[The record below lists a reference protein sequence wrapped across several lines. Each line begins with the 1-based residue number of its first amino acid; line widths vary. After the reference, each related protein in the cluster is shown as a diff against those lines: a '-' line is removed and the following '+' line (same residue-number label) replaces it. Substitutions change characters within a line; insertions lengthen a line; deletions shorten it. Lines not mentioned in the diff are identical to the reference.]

1 MFDGIME
8 SYGSRFIIAAG
19 GVAIALLLLVAVLW
33 IMRNRASSPFVRGG
47 RNRQPRLQ
55 VLDAAAVDARRRLVL
70 VRRDDVEHLIM
81 IGGPSDIVIESR
93 ILPDG
98 QVETISEPARPEAPQ
113 PAAAPSERP
122 AEPVMTAPVAEPEP
136 AVIVP
141 PASRPAPTRGLSP
154 IEEFA
159 PSAERLDTPPIAPP
173 PAPQHQ
179 VFEPEIEPAPRPV
192 AVPVAPVSIAP
203 VPVAPRPQPPVFSRP
218 EPAPI
223 ETAEAVDI
231 LDSARQRVLTPQ
243 RIEPQVMSPPTPPQR
258 VDLYPPA
265 PQAPTP
271 QPAAFQPV
279 ARPAPSAQPSDFQRV
294 LEEEM
299 TSNLAAERPMAA
311 HNAPMHNAPPVQNAP
326 ARPAPSNMPRRDP
339 EMAPITGA
347 DAALQNEVARIFGEM
362 SVNRDK

>member
-70 VRRDDVEHLIM
+70 VRRDDVEHLIL
-81 IGGPSDIVIESR
+81 IGGPSDVVIESR

-98 QVETISEPARPEAPQ
+98 QAEITREPARPEAPQ
-113 PAAAPSERP
+113 PAAASAPP
-122 AEPVMTAPVAEPEP
+122 AEPAVSAAMAEAAPS
-136 AVIVP
+136 VIVP
-141 PASRPAPTRGLSP
+141 PAPRPAPTRGLSP

-159 PSAERLDTPPIAPP
+159 PVSDRLETPPIAPQ
-173 PAPQHQ
+173 PAQRQQHE
-179 VFEPEIEPAPRPV
+179 VFEPEIETEIEPAPRPLP
-192 AVPVAPVSIAP
+192 ASIAP
-203 VPVAPRPQPPVFSRP
+203 ASVAPVAPRPQPPAFSRQ
-218 EPAPI
+218 EPGPI
-223 ETAEAVDI
+223 ETAAAVDI

-243 RIEPQVMSPPTPPQR
+243 RIEPQVMSPPSPPQR

-265 PQAPTP
+265 PQAPAP
-271 QPAAFQPV
+271 QPTAFQPV

-299 TSNLAAERPMAA
+299 TSNLAAERPV
-311 HNAPMHNAPPVQNAP
+311 HVQSAPTQNAP
-326 ARPAPSNMPRRDP
+326 ARPVPGNMPRRDP